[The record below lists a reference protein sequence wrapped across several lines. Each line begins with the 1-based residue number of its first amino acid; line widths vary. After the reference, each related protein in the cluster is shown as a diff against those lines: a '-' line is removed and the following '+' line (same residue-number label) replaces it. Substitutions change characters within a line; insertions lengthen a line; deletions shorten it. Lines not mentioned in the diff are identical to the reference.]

1 MTHELKIFSKFFE
14 PICDG
19 IKCFEIR
26 KDDRPYQVGD
36 ILILRETDG
45 HIYTGRK
52 VRVAVTYILRD
63 CNYNKKGFVT
73 LGIKL
78 LDNAEQYPLYIRK
91 GNISVEDIEKIVRH
105 SNFITV
111 ASDMMPK
118 IEFINNWISC
128 EDRLPIDKGPVL
140 CYAQSVTG
148 EGYVY
153 IIGLLRNG
161 KFWFMQSD
169 GELLSFPCLCLE
181 VTHWMPLPEPPKT
194 NDNEEE

>member
-1 MTHELKIFSKFFE
+1 MNIEKAIEQLRELREDRLSFI
-14 PICDG
+14 DG
-19 IKCFEIR
+19 
-26 KDDRPYQVGD
+26 KDDEFTAPFKADVEAIDAVLNELDWYRSAQP
-36 ILILRETDG
+36 ILLHTP
-45 HIYTGRK
+45 K
-52 VRVAVTYILRD
+52 A
-63 CNYNKKGFVT
+63 
-73 LGIKL
+73 
-78 LDNAEQYPLYIRK
+78 A
-91 GNISVEDIEKIVRH
+91 EDIEKIVRH

-111 ASDMMPK
+111 SSDMMPK

-140 CYAQSVTG
+140 CYARSVTG